1 MSVRFLSVA
10 EAESWCRQNGIPL
23 GVRRPDLSTT
33 TKGATLRFSIPSD
46 AGARVALSKML
57 YPSVWQKESEVLVWT
72 TDWSV
77 WPSGEHMPLLTRFRR
92 GFAEDRTIEEA
103 PAQVIDA
110 ESVEDGESF
119 VVLNCLFLWDCWIL
133 SASGEY
139 GVFLCHDEWGEVYT
153 RSESTRSGLVDCLT
167 KMDSTEQRSFRT
179 G

>member
-10 EAESWCRQNGIPL
+10 EAESWCQRNRIL
-23 GVRRPDLSTT
+23 LDVRRPDLSTT
-33 TKGATLRFSIPSD
+33 KSARLRFRIPSD
-46 AGARVALSKML
+46 AGARVALSKLL
-57 YPSVWQKESEVLVWT
+57 YPTVWQEGSDILVWT

-92 GFAEDRTIEEA
+92 GFGEDRTLQAA

-110 ESVEDGESF
+110 ESMEDGESI

-153 RSESTRSGLVDCLT
+153 RSESTRSGLVACLT
-167 KMDSTEQRSFRT
+167 KMDLL
-179 G
+179 GGGP